1 MRRHIAFVL
10 CLAAFLAAPA
20 SAQLTGLRRAKEAAK
35 KVLEDS
41 TKAKEPAKQAGNET
55 AERQDPRIWE
65 NYDFVPGSKV
75 LFFTDF
81 TEDRTGNFPRRLK
94 FAGGA
99 MDVVE
104 RDNIKVLRVTD
115 RSTFLIPIGS
125 KLPDRFTLEIDV
137 IAPKNGK
144 VDMVSFEGG
153 QELDRGPESANV
165 TWNTTGAFI
174 LGSGLHAGNGAINLP
189 DAMRPGLI
197 DNVTHL
203 RVLMDGVYFK
213 MYVNER
219 RIYNIP
225 ELAFRR
231 DSVIRVLTTGA
242 EDAPVYFTSIRI
254 AESDTDVLYDALAA
268 NGRWATQGI
277 LFETGKADLKPESTP
292 VLKEIASTLKQ
303 YADLEILIEGHT
315 DNVGAAAA
323 NLTLSEAR
331 AAAVK
336 EALVIDFG
344 ADGNRI
350 TTIGLGDTRPAVPNT
365 TAEGRSQNRR
375 VEVVKQ

>member
-1 MRRHIAFVL
+1 MRRHVALML
-10 CLAAFLAAPA
+10 CLAALLAAPA
-20 SAQLTGLRRAKEAAK
+20 SAQLAGIKRAREAAQK
-35 KVLEDS
+35 LLAEDS
-41 TKAKEPAKQAGNET
+41 AKAATQAAAKQ
-55 AERQDPRIWE
+55 DPKIWE

-81 TEDRTGNFPRRLK
+81 TEDRTGNFPGRLK
-94 FAGGA
+94 FVGGA

-104 RDNIKVLRVTD
+104 RDDVKVLRVTN

-125 KLPDRFTLEIDV
+125 KLPERFTLEIDV
-137 IAPKNGK
+137 IAPRNGK

-153 QELDRGPESANV
+153 RELNRGDESANV

-174 LGSGLHAGNGAINLP
+174 LGSGLHMGNGAIDLP
-189 DAMRPGLI
+189 DAMQPGLI

-203 RVLMDGVYFK
+203 RVLMDGAYFK

-231 DSVIRVLTTGA
+231 DSVIRVLTTGD
-242 EDAPVYFTSIRI
+242 EESPVYFTSIRV

-303 YADLEILIEGHT
+303 YADLKILIEGHT
-315 DNVGAAAA
+315 DNVGVAAS

-336 EALVIDFG
+336 EALVRDFG
-344 ADGNRI
+344 ADGDRI